1 MSGHKCSKMETKEKQ
16 KILKRMEKAESLI
29 LKGQSDLST
38 LAEIVQPLF
47 DQDISVVWS
56 TDGARVTDDNGE
68 LGSFEEFLNAL

>member
-1 MSGHKCSKMETKEKQ
+1 MG
-16 KILKRMEKAESLI
+16 KAESLI

-47 DQDISVVWS
+47 DQDISVIWS

>member
-1 MSGHKCSKMETKEKQ
+1 MSGHKCSKMEAKEKQ
-16 KILKRMEKAESLI
+16 KILKRMGKAESLI

-47 DQDISVVWS
+47 DQDISVIWS

>member
-1 MSGHKCSKMETKEKQ
+1 MSGHKCSKMEAKEKQ

-47 DQDISVVWS
+47 DQDISVIWS